1 MKIKK
6 RNNNLEELD
15 LNKIHRVLELSCEDI
30 GNVSVSEIE
39 LKSELQFYN
48 GMSTSEITETL
59 IKTAADLISEE
70 YPNYQYVAS
79 RLISFDLRK
88 KVYGQHEPWHIKQV
102 VDRNTKLGHYTPELL
117 EWFDESEWE
126 TINKIIKHERDD
138 KLTFVGME
146 QLRQKYLVKNK
157 YTSEIF
163 ETPQIAFILIS
174 ATLFHSYPK
183 NERIKWI
190 RDFYNALSNFDIS
203 LPTPIMAGVRTN
215 VKQFSSCTLID
226 VDDSLD
232 SINAAASAIVKYAAA
247 RAGIGINVGR
257 IRALGSKIRNGDTTH
272 TGIVP
277 FIKYFS
283 AALKSCNQGGLRAA
297 SATLTYPFW
306 HYEFE
311 DLIVLKNNKGTE
323 ETRERSVDY
332 SIQLNKLAY
341 ERLISGGKLTFF
353 SPSDVPGLYESFFR
367 DQDEFKRLY
376 EKYEN
381 DPKIRKKQL
390 DAIDVFSRIMQERKE
405 TGRIYIMHVDHAN
418 EFSSLDPKTAP
429 VYMSNLCQEVLLH
442 TKPMNN
448 INDKDGMIGLCTLAA
463 INIGNVKTP
472 SDLERPAMLLVRAL
486 NAVLDYQDYPVEAA
500 RTSTDNYRNIGIG
513 CVNLAYFLAK
523 HNYTYSNDGVLD
535 FLHPFFEAFSYYII
549 KESNKMAKERGPC
562 LAIGNTKYGQ
572 GILPALNYKKTMDE
586 YVDNDLLL
594 DWKALSDSCKEH
606 GVLNATMMNFM
617 PSETSSTISNATNG
631 IEPPK
636 AFVAIKNSKDGALK
650 QVVPEYSRLKK
661 KYDLLWNQK
670 SPKGYLKI
678 CGLIN
683 KFTDQSISVNTSY
696 NPEFY
701 PNEELPMSELLS
713 DLILSYQLGIK
724 CLYYFNTNDM
734 AGEIDVKSFELP
746 TNNME
751 NTKEQ
756 DECEACVI

>member
-15 LNKIHRVLELSCEDI
+15 LNKIHRVLELACEDI
-30 GNVSVSEIE
+30 SNVSVSEIE

-48 GMSTSEITETL
+48 GMSTNEITETL

-70 YPNYQYVAS
+70 YPNYQYVAA

-88 KVYGQHEPWHIKQV
+88 KVYGQHEPWPIKKIIEKNI
-102 VDRNTKLGHYTPELL
+102 RLGHYTPDLIKWYSDEEL
-117 EWFDESEWE
+117 E
-126 TINKIIKHERDD
+126 TLDKIIKHDRDD

-157 YTSEIF
+157 VTGEIF
-163 ETPQIAFILIS
+163 ETPQIAFILIA
-174 ATLFHSYPK
+174 ATLFNNYPK
-183 NERIKWI
+183 NERMKWI

-203 LPTPIMAGVRTN
+203 LPTPIMAGVRSN

-232 SINAAASAIVKYAAA
+232 SINAAASAIVKYAAS
-247 RAGIGINVGR
+247 RAGIGVNVGR

-272 TGIVP
+272 TGIIP
-277 FIKYFS
+277 FIKYLS

-332 SIQLNKLAY
+332 SVQLNKLAY
-341 ERLISGGKLTFF
+341 ERLIEGGKLTFF
-353 SPSDVPGLYESFFR
+353 SPSDVPGLYEAFFK
-367 DQDEFKRLY
+367 DQEEFKRLY
-376 EKYEN
+376 VKYEN

-390 DAIDVFSRIMQERKE
+390 DALDVFSRIMQERKE
-405 TGRIYIMHVDHAN
+405 TGRIYIMHVDHCN
-418 EFSSLDPKTAP
+418 EFSSLDSSKAP

-448 INDKDGMIGLCTLAA
+448 INDAEGMIGLCTLAA
-463 INIGNVKTP
+463 INIGNIKTP
-472 SDLERPAMLLVRAL
+472 SDLEKPATLLVRAL
-486 NAVLDYQDYPVEAA
+486 NAVLDYQDYPVVAA
-500 RTSTDNYRNIGIG
+500 KTSTDNYRNIGIG
-513 CVNLAYFLAK
+513 IVNLAYFLAK
-523 HNYTYSNDGVLD
+523 HNYTYNSEGVLD

-562 LAIGNTKYGQ
+562 LSVENTKYKQ

-586 YVDNDLLL
+586 YVENDLLL
-594 DWKALSDSCKEH
+594 DWDALAESCKEY
-606 GVLNATMMNFM
+606 GVLNATMMNLM

-636 AFVAIKNSKDGALK
+636 AFVSIKNSKDGALK
-650 QVVPEYSRLKK
+650 QVVPEFNRLKK

-670 SPKGYLKI
+670 SPKGYIKI

-683 KFTDQSISVNTSY
+683 KFIDQSISVNTSY

-701 PNEELPMSELLS
+701 ENEELPMSELLQ
-713 DLILSYQLGIK
+713 DLILCYQLGIK

-734 AGEIDVKSFELP
+734 AGEIEISKLDNKTLP
-746 TNNME
+746 SLNDKIE
-751 NTKEQ
+751 
-756 DECEACVI
+756 ECDSCVI